1 MSTAGY
7 AVLFVSLELCVFSSA
22 ASFLGAR
29 LGYPRLVAS
38 ARACV
43 FLACGLLSAAVA
55 LLLYAFYSHDFSLSY
70 VADYSSS
77 QTSPLYL
84 LTSFYAGNE
93 GSLLLWAWM
102 LSVFSV
108 LVTVRSRSANR
119 ELLPLA
125 ASVLMAIAVFFLV
138 LLVFVANPFSE
149 AQTIVADGRGLNPL
163 LENPGM
169 LLHPPVILA
178 GYAAFAVPF
187 AFAVAALATRRA
199 DRQWLATT
207 RNWVLVSWLL
217 LGMGNLIGAWW
228 AYTELGWGGY
238 WAWDPVENAGLMPWL
253 MSTAVLHAIAMLR
266 TRGTFRAWTVFLI
279 ILTFDL
285 TIFGTYL
292 ARSNY
297 LTSVHNFGLSEL
309 DPYFLVFLGMA
320 VLGPLALMALRR
332 ADLKG
337 AGAEGAVISRDGAF
351 LLADLLL
358 VFATLVVFLGT
369 LLGWSATFFNYWVG
383 VTLLAVVMLMGMCAL
398 ISRRRERAGRLGLR
412 LLPPLLVA
420 AVAAL
425 ALSLLSD
432 LAWNSTLLF
441 SVCAF
446 VLGMIGVDLWRS
458 IGARGRSGAGN
469 PLPSFWSRVRA
480 NRPRYG
486 GLLVHLGI
494 LLICVGVVG
503 SSFNSV
509 EAAAALRPGE
519 SLIIDKYRLDYEGI
533 STSVTESRIIVSAP
547 LLAYCDDKPIGEVT
561 PQRQYD
567 IGYQQSV
574 SEVAVRYGLWEDLYV
589 VMASWDSDETAVF
602 QVRVNRLVT
611 WLWMGGAL
619 LLLGSLWAL
628 SPAFRRGRGSVP
640 SEPPAGEAGNP

>member
-7 AVLFVSLELCVFSSA
+7 VVLFVSLELCVFSSA

-29 LGYPRLVAS
+29 LGYPRLVSS

-43 FLACGLLSAAVA
+43 FLVCGLISVAVA

-77 QTSPLYL
+77 HTSPLYL

-93 GSLLLWAWM
+93 GSLLFWSWM
-102 LSVFSV
+102 LSIFSV
-108 LVTVRSRSANR
+108 LVTMRGRTVNR

-125 ASVLMAIAVFFLV
+125 ISVLMAVAVFFLV
-138 LLVFVANPFSE
+138 LLVFVANPFAE
-149 AQTIVADGRGLNPL
+149 AQTIAADGRGLSPL

-187 AFAVAALATRRA
+187 ALTVAALATRRA
-199 DRQWLATT
+199 GRQWLATV
-207 RNWVLVSWLL
+207 RSWVLVSWLL

-266 TRGTFRAWTVFLI
+266 TRGTFKAWTVLLI

-292 ARSNY
+292 ARSGF
-297 LTSVHNFGLSEL
+297 LTSVHDFGLSEL
-309 DPYFLVFLGMA
+309 DPYFLGFLGA
-320 VLGPLALMALRR
+320 VAFGPLALMALRR

-337 AGAEGAVISRDGAF
+337 DETEVALISRDSAF
-351 LLADLLL
+351 LLANVLLA
-358 VFATLVVFLGT
+358 FATLVVLLGT
-369 LLGWSATFFNYWVG
+369 LLEWSPSFFSYWVG
-383 VTLLAVVMLMGMCAL
+383 VTLLAVVVLMGACAL
-398 ISRRRERAGRLGLR
+398 VSRRRERPGRLGLR
-412 LLPPLLVA
+412 LLPPLLIA
-420 AVAAL
+420 AAAAL
-425 ALSLLSD
+425 GLSLLSD
-432 LAWNSTLLF
+432 LAWNSTVLF

-446 VLGMIGVDLWRS
+446 VLGTIGADLWRGITVRS
-458 IGARGRSGAGN
+458 RSGAVN
-469 PLPSFWSRVRA
+469 PLRALWSLVRA

-494 LLICVGVVG
+494 LLICVGVIG
-503 SSFNSV
+503 SSFDSV
-509 EAAAALRPGE
+509 EAGAALRPGE
-519 SLIIDKYRLDYEGI
+519 SLTVDGYRLDYEGI
-533 STSVTESRIIVSAP
+533 STSATESRIIISAL
-547 LLAYCDDKPIGEVT
+547 LLAYRDDRPIGEVT

-567 IGYQQSV
+567 LGTQQSV
-574 SEVAVRYGLWEDLYV
+574 SEVAIRYGVWEDLYV
-589 VMASWDSDETAVF
+589 VMASWDSDDTAVI
-602 QVRVNRLVT
+602 QVKVNRLVT
-611 WLWMGGAL
+611 WLWIGGAL
-619 LLLGSLWAL
+619 LLLGALWAL
-628 SPAFRRGRGSVP
+628 SPGSRRNRGP
-640 SEPPAGEAGNP
+640 APDEPTAGEAGDP